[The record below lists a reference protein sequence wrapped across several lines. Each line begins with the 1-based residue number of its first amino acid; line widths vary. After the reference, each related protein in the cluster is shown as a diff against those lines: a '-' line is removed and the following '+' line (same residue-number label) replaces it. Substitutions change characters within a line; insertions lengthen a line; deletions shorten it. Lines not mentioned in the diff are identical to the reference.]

1 MKAFKTVSGE
11 GTLYLQGVFGGFESK
26 GKKYVILRCM

>member
-11 GTLYLQGVFGGFESK
+11 GMVYLQGVSGAFESK
-26 GKKYVILRCM
+26 GDGGNV